1 MRFFVAVVF
10 ASLLLAGDSGQDL
23 FQKGLV
29 KERTES
35 DFRGAIKL
43 YERVVKEH
51 SSDRK
56 LAAQALLRIAEC
68 QQSLNN
74 PEARSA
80 YERVVREFADQSESA
95 AQARKRLADMQAPA
109 VPETAARR
117 ILTLPPRA
125 EIFGGTISP
134 NGRYIPFISWA
145 PEHHGDLFLHDFA
158 TGEDR
163 RLTNTAGPGSPSPED
178 QFAEETSFSRDGKQL
193 AYTWFDGKKDRYEI
207 RVVNVDGTGIP
218 PFRRLFENQEIF
230 WVVPYDWS
238 PDGAWIAVRV
248 QRRDRSVQIGMVST
262 RNGSLRALKSVDWR
276 GPTHMSFSVDGKYL
290 AYDLPANDAS
300 DQRDIFVLAIDGSRE
315 TAAVDHPANDT
326 LAGWT
331 PDGTSLL
338 FASDRRGSSD
348 LWSLP
353 IREGKPDGEPKLVWR
368 GLGEMEPLTVTS
380 AGKLYSTSF
389 NMGTDVYT
397 AAFDYSTG
405 KLVSS
410 RTSATQT
417 FIGSNLAPDWSPD
430 GKWLAYLSRRG
441 LPSEGRFVI
450 GIRSVRT
457 GEVRE
462 MSLAIRRPDNGGG
475 VRWSADGRSLLVAGQ
490 DFKGRTGIF
499 RIDAQSGQISAI
511 LTEDRQRISAPVE
524 SPNGRDLFY
533 HRYIGGE
540 SAVVKRDLASGSEV
554 QLIKAAALGVIHLS
568 PDGRYI
574 LVTAREPKTKSNTL
588 FLLPTSGGEP
598 KEVIRKAQPQVL
610 VPYAWAPDS
619 SSFLVFVSNGE
630 GSGNWRIAL
639 NGTSAVKLSDNAP
652 IPRSGAL
659 QATRL
664 APDGKTIAFQV
675 NEPPKPTEIWV
686 TENFLALK

>member
-1 MRFFVAVVF
+1 MRFLVAVVF

-68 QQSLNN
+68 QQSLNS
-74 PEARSA
+74 PEARGA
-80 YERVVREFADQSESA
+80 YERVVREFADQSES

-109 VPETAARR
+109 VPETAAKR
-117 ILTLPPRA
+117 ILTLPPRT

-134 NGRYIPFISWA
+134 NGRYIPFVSWA
-145 PEHHGDLFLHDFA
+145 TEHHGDLFLHDFA

-178 QFAEETSFSRDGKQL
+178 QFAEESSFSRDGKQL

-207 RVVNVDGTGIP
+207 RVLNVDGTGVP
-218 PFRRLFENQEIF
+218 PFGRLFENHEIF

-248 QRRDRSVQIGMVST
+248 QRRDRTVQIGVVST
-262 RNGSLRALKSVDWR
+262 RDGSFRALKSVDWR
-276 GPTHMSFSVDGKYL
+276 GPTHMAFSLDGKYL

-315 TAAVDHPANDT
+315 TAAVDHTAHDT

-338 FASDRRGSSD
+338 FVSDRRGFRD

-353 IREGKPDGEPKLVWR
+353 IREGKPHGEPKLVWQ
-368 GLGEMEPLTVTS
+368 GLGEMEPFAVTS
-380 AGKLYSTSF
+380 SGKLYSTSF
-389 NMGTDVYT
+389 SMGNDVYT

-405 KLVSS
+405 KLVSPPA
-410 RTSATQT
+410 SAVQT

-430 GKWLAYLSRRG
+430 GKSLAYLSRRG
-441 LPSEGRFVI
+441 LPTEGRFVI
-450 GIRSVRT
+450 GIRSVTT

-462 MSLAIRRPDNGGG
+462 ISLAIRRPDLGGG
-475 VRWSADGRSLLVAGQ
+475 VRWSADGRSLLAAGQ

-499 RIDAQSGQISAI
+499 RIDAQNGQTSAI
-511 LTEDRQRISAPVE
+511 LTQDRQGISGPTE
-524 SPNGRDLFY
+524 SPAGRHLFY
-533 HRYIGGE
+533 RRFVGPELAIL
-540 SAVVKRDLASGSEV
+540 KRDLASGSEV
-554 QLIKAAALGVIHLS
+554 ELIKAVRLGGIDLS
-568 PDGRYI
+568 PDGRHI
-574 LVTAREPKTKSNTL
+574 LITASDPKTKSNTL
-588 FLLPTSGGEP
+588 LLVPTSGGEP
-598 KEVIRKAQPQVL
+598 KELMRRVQPQIL
-610 VPYAWAPDS
+610 APYAWAPDS
-619 SSFLVFVSNGE
+619 KSFLVRVPTGE
-630 GSGNWRIAL
+630 GSGNWRVAL
-639 NGTSAVKLSDNAP
+639 DGTSAVKLPSD
-652 IPRSGAL
+652 IPRVRSRPLLG
-659 QATRL
+659 TRL
-664 APDGKTIAFQV
+664 APDGKSIAFHV
-675 NEPPKPTEIWV
+675 NEPPKQEIWA